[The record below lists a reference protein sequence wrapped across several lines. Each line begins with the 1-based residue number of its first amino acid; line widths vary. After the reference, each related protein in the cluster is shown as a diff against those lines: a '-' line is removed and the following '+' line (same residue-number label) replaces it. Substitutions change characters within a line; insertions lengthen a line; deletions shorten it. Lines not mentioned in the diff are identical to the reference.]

1 MFLATLTSIL
11 AFITIFSAG
20 FFSIALELKNWSDK
34 LNNIVAEAA
43 GEPLGKLPVSA
54 NKPPEERPK
63 EKAIQFDLQSSCGAV
78 AGATSSQILFNKEAD
93 KEWPI
98 ASITKLVTALVF
110 LEHNPGW
117 DIVYTIT
124 DEDRRE
130 GGRINV
136 FRGEKIKV
144 KDLFNLSLV
153 GSDNTAT
160 IALVH
165 STGLSEEDFVKKMN
179 AKAESIGLKHS
190 RFYDAVGL
198 SNDNV
203 SIAREVIELARV
215 TLAKEE
221 IQAAT
226 LKKKYEFSTIQGRKK
241 IVYNTDDLLNNFPQN
256 GIKILGGKTGYTE
269 SAGYCFVGK
278 FIDSSGREIISVV
291 LGSPDKNSRFSQT
304 KDLVEWAYKS
314 FIW

>member
-1 MFLATLTSIL
+1 MFIATLTSIM
-11 AFITIFSAG
+11 AFFVIFSAG
-20 FFSIALELKNWSDK
+20 FFSIALELKNLSVK
-34 LNNIVAEAA
+34 LNNIAAEAA
-43 GEPLGKLPVSA
+43 KEPLGKLPISA
-54 NKPPEERPK
+54 NKPQEEWPK
-63 EKAIQFDLQSSCGAV
+63 EKAIQFDLQSSCAAV
-78 AGATSSQILFNKEAD
+78 AEATSSQILFTKEAD

-98 ASITKLVTALVF
+98 ASITKLMTALVF
-110 LEHNPGW
+110 LESDPDW
-117 DIVYTIT
+117 ETIYTIT

-130 GGRINV
+130 GGRVNV

-144 KDLFNLSLV
+144 KDLFNLSLI

-179 AKAESIGLKHS
+179 EKANGLGLKRT

-198 SNDNV
+198 SNDNI
-203 SIAREVIELARV
+203 SIAREVIELAKAAW
-215 TLAKEE
+215 AKEE
-221 IQAAT
+221 IEAAT

-241 IVYNTDDLLNNFPQN
+241 AVYNTDDLLNNFPQN

-278 FIDSSGREIISVV
+278 FVDHSGQEIISVV
-291 LGSPDKNSRFSQT
+291 LGSPDKDSRFNQT
-304 KDLVEWAYKS
+304 KDLVEWAYKN
-314 FIW
+314 FVW

>member
-1 MFLATLTSIL
+1 MFFATLTSIM
-11 AFITIFSAG
+11 AFFIIFSAG
-20 FFSIALELKNWSDK
+20 FFSIAFELKSLSIK
-34 LNNIVAEAA
+34 LNNIAAEAA
-43 GEPLGKLPVSA
+43 KEPLGKLPTSA
-54 NKPPEERPK
+54 DKPQGERSR
-63 EKAIQFDLQSSCGAV
+63 EKAVQFDLQSSCAAV
-78 AGATSSQILFNKEAD
+78 AEATSSQILFAKEAD

-98 ASITKLVTALVF
+98 ASITKLATALVF
-110 LEHNPGW
+110 LESNPGW
-117 DIVYTIT
+117 DAVYTIT

-179 AKAESIGLKHS
+179 AKAENIGLKRT

-198 SNDNV
+198 SNNNV

-215 TLAKEE
+215 SLAKEE
-221 IQAAT
+221 IRTAT
-226 LKKKYEFSTIQGRKK
+226 LKKKYEFLTTQGRKK
-241 IVYNTDDLLNNFPQN
+241 TVYNTDGLLDNFPQN

-278 FIDSSGREIISVV
+278 FADQSGREIISVV
-291 LGSPDKNSRFSQT
+291 LGSPNNDSRFSQT
-304 KDLVEWAYKS
+304 KDLVEWVYKN
-314 FIW
+314 FVW

>member
-1 MFLATLTSIL
+1 M
-11 AFITIFSAG
+11 AFFIIFSAG
-20 FFSIALELKNWSDK
+20 FLNIALELKNWSDK
-34 LNNIVAEAA
+34 LNDIAAEAV
-43 GEPLGKLPVSA
+43 GERLGKLPMSE
-54 NKPPEERPK
+54 NKPKGEWPK
-63 EKAIQFDLQSSCGAV
+63 KQAIQFDLQSSCAAV
-78 AGATSSQILFNKEAD
+78 AEATSSQVLFAKEAD

-98 ASITKLVTALVF
+98 ASITKLMTALVF

-117 DIVYTIT
+117 DAVYTIT

-160 IALVH
+160 VALVH
-165 STGLSEEDFVKKMN
+165 SIGLSEEDFVKKMN
-179 AKAESIGLKHS
+179 AKAESIGLKHT

-215 TLAKEE
+215 SLAEEE
-221 IQAAT
+221 IQTAT
-226 LKKKYEFSTIQGRKK
+226 LKKKYEFSTVQGRKK
-241 IVYNTDDLLNNFPQN
+241 TVYNTDDLLNNFPHN

-278 FIDSSGREIISVV
+278 FMDRSGREIISVV
-291 LGSPDKNSRFSQT
+291 LGSPNRDSRFSQT
-304 KDLVEWAYKS
+304 KNLIEWAYKN
-314 FIW
+314 FVW